1 MPACG
6 ACGAQAPDAARF
18 CPACGARLAPA
29 AAPESRRRVTVLFS
43 DLAGST
49 QLGEQLDPEVLR
61 RVMARYFEEMRAVIE
76 RHGGIVEKFIGD
88 AVTAVF
94 GVPARRE
101 DDALRAI
108 RAALDMRASQERLND
123 ELQERFGVRL
133 RVRTGVNTGEVVA
146 GDPGLGQA
154 FVVGDAVNVAARLE
168 QAAPEGE
175 ILVGAETERLVRD
188 DVVLEPVPALELKG
202 KRERV
207 PAFRLADRKRRRG
220 ARRRSR
226 WSAASGS
233 WRPCT
238 RRSRAAPSAGAASW

>member
-43 DLAGST
+43 DL
-49 QLGEQLDPEVLR
+49 
-61 RVMARYFEEMRAVIE
+61 VIE

-188 DVVLEPVPALELKG
+188 DVVLEPVPAACRRSG
-202 KRERV
+202 S
-207 PAFRLADRKRRRG
+207 PTASGRRG